1 MKSNN
6 THDGHRIR
14 MREKLESGNL
24 ADLPEH
30 EQLEILLFSV
40 IPRGNTNEI
49 AHELLKKFGSIYGVL
64 SADIS
69 SLLEVDGIG
78 ARVADFLHNL
88 PAVLGVVMRSKISYE
103 TDNKFLLNDI
113 NTLKDYLFSLF
124 SDTVS
129 ERAYIL
135 FLNKRFRLIKFEKI
149 SDGSLEQVYIDIS
162 KAVRRAILNN
172 AAYVVLTHN
181 HPSGSVMPSDAD
193 ISSTRELDEALNT
206 VGIGLLDHIIIGG
219 DSYYSFRESR
229 HY

>member
-1 MKSNN
+1 M
-6 THDGHRIR
+6 
-14 MREKLESGNL
+14 
-24 ADLPEH
+24 
-30 EQLEILLFSV
+30 
-40 IPRGNTNEI
+40 
-49 AHELLKKFGSIYGVL
+49 

-135 FLNKRFRLIKFEKI
+135 FLNKGFRLIKFEKI

>member
-49 AHELLKKFGSIYGVL
+49 AHELLRKFGSIYGVL

-88 PAVLGVVMRSKISYE
+88 PAVLGVVMRSKISRMKQIK
-103 TDNKFLLNDI
+103 KFLLNDI

-135 FLNKRFRLIKFEKI
+135 FLNKGFRLIKFEKI
-149 SDGSLEQVYIDIS
+149 SDG
-162 KAVRRAILNN
+162 
-172 AAYVVLTHN
+172 
-181 HPSGSVMPSDAD
+181 
-193 ISSTRELDEALNT
+193 
-206 VGIGLLDHIIIGG
+206 
-219 DSYYSFRESR
+219 YY
-229 HY
+229 

>member
-1 MKSNN
+1 M
-6 THDGHRIR
+6 
-14 MREKLESGNL
+14 
-24 ADLPEH
+24 
-30 EQLEILLFSV
+30 
-40 IPRGNTNEI
+40 
-49 AHELLKKFGSIYGVL
+49 
-64 SADIS
+64 
-69 SLLEVDGIG
+69 
-78 ARVADFLHNL
+78 
-88 PAVLGVVMRSKISYE
+88 
-103 TDNKFLLNDI
+103 
-113 NTLKDYLFSLF
+113 FSLF

-135 FLNKRFRLIKFEKI
+135 FLNKGFRLIKFEKI

>member
-40 IPRGNTNEI
+40 IPRGNT
-49 AHELLKKFGSIYGVL
+49 KFGSIYGVL

-135 FLNKRFRLIKFEKI
+135 FLNKGFRLIKFEKI

>member
-49 AHELLKKFGSIYGVL
+49 AHELLRKFGSIYGVL

-78 ARVADFLHNL
+78 AR
-88 PAVLGVVMRSKISYE
+88 VLGVVMRSKISYE

-135 FLNKRFRLIKFEKI
+135 FLNKGFRLIKFEKI

-181 HPSGSVMPSDAD
+181 HPSDAD

>member
-1 MKSNN
+1 M
-6 THDGHRIR
+6 
-14 MREKLESGNL
+14 
-24 ADLPEH
+24 
-30 EQLEILLFSV
+30 

-135 FLNKRFRLIKFEKI
+135 FLNKGFRLIKFEKI
-149 SDGSLEQVYIDIS
+149 SDGSLEQVYIDLSLI
-162 KAVRRAILNN
+162 
-172 AAYVVLTHN
+172 
-181 HPSGSVMPSDAD
+181 
-193 ISSTRELDEALNT
+193 
-206 VGIGLLDHIIIGG
+206 HI
-219 DSYYSFRESR
+219 
-229 HY
+229 